1 MNLPLC
7 YLVDVQFQKCA
18 LLQPCTVS
26 LGVAE
31 EGDTDQFHIT
41 ASSLSQYPC
50 CTGQSYPSGSN
61 GVNFIINGKSGNDCW
76 LSMSKK
82 SIMQKRKANITLL
95 LLRTRKSYHLL
106 YLFTDAHKSDAASC
120 QNLPLHL
127 SEEPGWVLVD
137 LANISGIVYV
147 MMHLNDFNN
156 CADEYLEKLWLI
168 FLFFWFY

>member
-1 MNLPLC
+1 MVLPSCHLSKLRLMILPLC
-7 YLVDVQFQKCA
+7 YLVDVQFQKRA
-18 LLQPCTVS
+18 LSQPCTVS

-41 ASSLSQYPC
+41 ASSMSQYPC

-106 YLFTDAHKSDAASC
+106 YLFTEWC
-120 QNLPLHL
+120 RFL
-127 SEEPGWVLVD
+127 SEPSSVFIWRSRMG
-137 LANISGIVYV
+137 SGGFSKY
-147 MMHLNDFNN
+147 
-156 CADEYLEKLWLI
+156 
-168 FLFFWFY
+168 FWDCLCDDASQWF